1 MQTIHAGNMKK
12 SAFIRSQLE
21 ACKVG
26 KEVKKIFSKKSFST
40 SIFEVLSN
48 LYRLSLSQMAGCK
61 RCALKG
67 GKREGGKEEKR
78 KGKRRKKW
86 GSKSF
91 LFFFFFF
98 FISPCACFFICAV
111 VIFQTYKENCI

>member
-48 LYRLSLSQMAGCK
+48 QYRLSLSQMAGCK

-67 GKREGGKEEKR
+67 EKREGGKEGR

-91 LFFFFFF
+91 FFFVFFFFYKSVRMFF
-98 FISPCACFFICAV
+98 HMRSGHFSNI
-111 VIFQTYKENCI
+111 

>member
-67 GKREGGKEEKR
+67 GKREGGKKEKR
-78 KGKRRKKW
+78 KGKRRKKCR
-86 GSKSF
+86 SKSV
-91 LFFFFFF
+91 FF
-98 FISPCACFFICAV
+98 CCFF
-111 VIFQTYKENCI
+111 YKSVRMFFHMRSRHFSNI

>member
-1 MQTIHAGNMKK
+1 MQTINAGNMKK

-26 KEVKKIFSKKSFST
+26 KKVKKIFSKKSFST

-67 GKREGGKEEKR
+67 EKREGGKQEKR
-78 KGKRRKKW
+78 KVKRRKKW
-86 GSKSF
+86 ESKS
-91 LFFFFFF
+91 FFFFFF
-98 FISPCACFFICAV
+98 FFYKSVRMFFHMRSGHFSNI
-111 VIFQTYKENCI
+111 

>member
-26 KEVKKIFSKKSFST
+26 KKVKKIFSKKSFST

-67 GKREGGKEEKR
+67 GKREGEKEEKR
-78 KGKRRKKW
+78 K
-86 GSKSF
+86 
-91 LFFFFFF
+91 
-98 FISPCACFFICAV
+98 V
-111 VIFQTYKENCI
+111 